1 MNINGEG
8 KGGDDNEKNGGEEE
22 GKWGAGG
29 AEGGMPASTTC
40 KLGKLITNQEKFC
53 LSLAF

>member
-29 AEGGMPASTTC
+29 AEKENGGARMSQHFQFLTIF
-40 KLGKLITNQEKFC
+40 LQLF
-53 LSLAF
+53 L